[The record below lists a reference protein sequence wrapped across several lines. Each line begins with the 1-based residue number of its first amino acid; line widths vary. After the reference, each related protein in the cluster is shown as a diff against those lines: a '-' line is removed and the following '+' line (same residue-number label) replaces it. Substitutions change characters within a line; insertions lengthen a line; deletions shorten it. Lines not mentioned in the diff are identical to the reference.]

1 MMDRIKA
8 TLRARAVLL
17 AVSMVTLL
25 PSCASVG
32 GPQSA
37 GGSGAGTAAFDHGE
51 PEHQVIAILKQA
63 PPSLWRREAA
73 ELAEVFAI
81 RLVVAWEVPTL
92 ESPCVIYEVPRD
104 QSIAE
109 VSEKLQRDHRVQLA
123 QPVNIF
129 RLLQQPYNDT
139 HYDLQHGVQSLKVQE
154 AHRWSTGRGVTVVV
168 VDSGVDTS
176 HPDLEG
182 QVIWTQDLVEAAE
195 QDLMDVHG
203 TAMVGV
209 IAAKVNNQEGI
220 VGVAPDAQV
229 VALKACWQ
237 EPSGTGEALC
247 STYTLIRALDLAIR
261 AQAKVV
267 NLSLTGPEDPILA
280 RLITRAIAGGI
291 TVVAAVDEKGDS
303 GPGFPASLE
312 GVIAVGTAAPDG
324 SGNGVS
330 GSDYRAELVAPGVDI
345 LTTVPGPGYDFLSGS
360 SLAAAHVSGVVALIL
375 ESRPSMGPQEIGVL
389 IRETADP
396 VPGDLGSGKDQRA
409 VNACRSV
416 AELAS
421 AGGCT

>member
-1 MMDRIKA
+1 MDRIEA
-8 TLRARAVLL
+8 TLRERAVLL

-25 PSCASVG
+25 PSCASVE

-37 GGSGAGTAAFDHGE
+37 SDSGAGTTAFNHGE
-51 PEHQVIAILKQA
+51 FEHQVIAILNQA

-73 ELAEVFAI
+73 ELAEVFAL
-81 RLVVAWEVPTL
+81 RVVVAWEVPTM
-92 ESPCVIYEVPRD
+92 ESPCVVYEVPRN
-104 QSIAE
+104 QSITE

-129 RLLQQPYNDT
+129 RLLQRRYNDT
-139 HYDLQHGVQSLKVQE
+139 HYDLQHGVQEMKVQE
-154 AHRWSTGRGVTVVV
+154 AHRWSTGKGVTVAV
-168 VDSGVDTS
+168 VDGSVDTS

-182 QVIWTQDLVEAAE
+182 RVVWMQDLVETAQ

-203 TAMVGV
+203 TAIVGV
-209 IAAKVNNQEGI
+209 IAAKADNQEGI

-229 VALKACWQ
+229 LALRACWQ
-237 EPSGTGEALC
+237 AAAGTRDALC

-261 AQAKVV
+261 AHAKVI

-291 TVVAAVDEKGDS
+291 TVVTAVDEKGDS
-303 GPGFPASLE
+303 GLGFPASLE

-330 GSDYRAELVAPGVDI
+330 GSGQLCPR
-345 LTTVPGPGYDFLSGS
+345 
-360 SLAAAHVSGVVALIL
+360 
-375 ESRPSMGPQEIGVL
+375 Q
-389 IRETADP
+389 
-396 VPGDLGSGKDQRA
+396 
-409 VNACRSV
+409 
-416 AELAS
+416 
-421 AGGCT
+421 